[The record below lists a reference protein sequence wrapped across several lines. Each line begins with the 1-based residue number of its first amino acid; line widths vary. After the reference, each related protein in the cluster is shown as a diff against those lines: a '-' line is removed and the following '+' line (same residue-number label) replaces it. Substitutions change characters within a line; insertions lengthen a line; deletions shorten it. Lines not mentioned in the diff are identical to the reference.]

1 MERSDVRG
9 DGIAIAARGL
19 LIMLAAPSV
28 AALAIEPGAPGAAA
42 LRLLAE
48 IATIPGF
55 YAVAGW
61 LLATP
66 IATARPVGLLG
77 IIAPMAGCAAVAA
90 ACAALTAP
98 LSGLD
103 WRAGVVQ
110 ATPIWNLALLPAV
123 YAVVARFA
131 PASLAALFALALA
144 AHVAGVIL
152 GKPALAHFVF
162 FVVGLAIASRR
173 EELFQLARDEPE
185 FSIASGPFVVVL
197 SAAIAIRFAATGQ
210 PASVAAVGPI
220 SLIMGLAIGPTALA
234 SAAALCRRPIGEALA
249 RLGRAGPALVVF
261 WIPLFATMMRA
272 ANRGA
277 SASTASALLMALA
290 SLLIIAVM
298 ADIAIDAREKATFPG
313 LTARR

>member
-1 MERSDVRG
+1 MERSDARG
-9 DGIAIAARGL
+9 DGVAIAARGL

-48 IATIPGF
+48 IATIPAI
-55 YAVAGW
+55 YTVAGW
-61 LLATP
+61 LVASP

-77 IIAPMAGCAAVAA
+77 LIAPMAGCAAVAA

-103 WRAGVVQ
+103 WRAGVGQ
-110 ATPIWNLALLPAV
+110 ATPIWNFALLPAV
-123 YAVVARFA
+123 YALVARFA
-131 PASLAALFALALA
+131 PTSLAALFALALA

-152 GKPALAHFVF
+152 DKPALAHFIF
-162 FVVGLAIASRR
+162 FVAGLALASRR
-173 EELFQLARDEPE
+173 EDLFRLVREEPE
-185 FSIASGPFVVVL
+185 FSIAGGPFVVVL

-234 SAAALCRRPIGEALA
+234 SSAALCSRPIGEALV

-298 ADIAIDAREKATFPG
+298 ADIAMDAREKATFPG
-313 LTARR
+313 LTARQ